1 MRNPT
6 TPSLM
11 EPRAAIDEINAIRDR
26 MEQDARRIYELSR
39 SIHQYARRAPSDV
52 SSAYLMYA
60 NTWTRFAGMVDQG
73 LRRTTTPCRVVTS
86 TLEKVARE
94 EEARSKENKP
104 PIQRQAPRG
113 LLPPNDD
120 MVELFGEDL
129 VNA

>member
-1 MRNPT
+1 MD
-6 TPSLM
+6 
-11 EPRAAIDEINAIRDR
+11 PRAAIDEIDSIRGR

-39 SIHQYARRAPSDV
+39 AIHQYARRTPSDV
-52 SSAYLMYA
+52 TSAYVMYA

-73 LRRTTTPCRVVTS
+73 LRRTTTPCRVVTAA
-86 TLEKVARE
+86 LEKNARE
-94 EEARSKENKP
+94 EEAKEKKP
-104 PIQRQAPRG
+104 PIQRPAPRG